1 MRYPAPVRVTRL
13 VSSIVAIAAL
23 SGIVIAARVRPVGRP
38 LAASEP
44 STTLRRVEG
53 EPTRPAP
60 SAARPSVEAALTPKH
75 EEPRCSPEPHVD
87 DARLALPISLAA
99 VFGDTWGL
107 FGSGSLGTPTHGSL
121 FGAVELRS
129 SDDLEHR
136 GGYGWGTSSVV
147 RSIERAVREVRRCH
161 PGTPKLYV
169 GDIAREHGGWLR
181 PHRSHQSGLDAD
193 LGYYYVGPSTWYQRA
208 NAENLDAKRTWS
220 LMRSLVEGG
229 NVETLFVDI
238 SIQRVLQAYVATL
251 PIDQRPATDWF
262 ESPQHRD
269 ALIRHAWGHAT
280 HFHVRFTDPD
290 AVDLGKSLKK
300 LDPTGVIVK
309 TAPLARRSL

>member
-13 VSSIVAIAAL
+13 VSSLVAVAAL
-23 SGIVIAARVRPVGRP
+23 AAVVLAARVTPPGRP
-38 LAASEP
+38 LVAQEP
-44 STTLRRVEG
+44 STTLRHVDA
-53 EPTRPAP
+53 EPTGPAP
-60 SAARPSVEAALTPKH
+60 SAAHPSVEAAPTMKH
-75 EEPRCSPEPHVD
+75 EELRCSPEPHID
-87 DARLALPISLAA
+87 DSGPVLPLSLAPL
-99 VFGDTWGL
+99 FGDTWGL
-107 FGSGSLGTPTHGSL
+107 FGSGSLGTPTRGSL

-129 SDDLEHR
+129 SDDIEHA
-136 GGYGWGTSSVV
+136 GGYGWGTASVV

-161 PGTPKLYV
+161 PGMPKLYV

-208 NAENLDAKRTWS
+208 NAGNLDAPRTWS
-220 LMRSLVEGG
+220 LMRSLIEEG

-238 SIQRVLQAYVATL
+238 SIQRVLKAYVATL
-251 PIDQRPATDWF
+251 PSAQRPTVDPF

-300 LDPTGVIVK
+300 LDPTGEIIK
-309 TAPLARRSL
+309 TAPLARR